1 MSPTLLARLAS
12 TLMLVAYTAGAALAQ
27 SQSIEVYSAG
37 SLRNVVAE
45 LAKQMTAGYG
55 IEVKPTFSG
64 SGLLRERIE
73 HGEKPDLFLSADL
86 GSPRTLTSAGLTM
99 VPTIAFAK
107 NRMCIVSRRAAHVTA
122 SNLIEQMLKPAVRV
136 KTSKPVADPSGDYA
150 WAIFDRIDALQPG
163 KGKILKE
170 KAERLMDVKATSVNP
185 DQSAAA
191 ALFSTGQI
199 DLSIT
204 YCSGTAS
211 LERELPDIT
220 SLEVPAALDPHPVYG
235 LAVLSSKPEALRV
248 ALFLLSEKGQSIIA
262 GAALVPILDTD
273 GAAPK

>member
-1 MSPTLLARLAS
+1 MSPTLPRLAS

-37 SLRNVVAE
+37 SLRNVVVE
-45 LAKQMTAGYG
+45 LAKQMTADYG

-170 KAERLMDVKATSVNP
+170 KAERLMDVKALNP

-211 LERELPDIT
+211 LERELPEIT